1 MKEINI
7 YGVLNNATPDGV
19 IAKAEQI
26 KDSTQG
32 KKQSDINADYK
43 KRIETLEAGGG
54 TGSGG
59 TTDYNDL
66 TNKPQ
71 INGHELSGNQSSED
85 LGLQQAG
92 DYALKSEIPDT
103 GNFATKEEL
112 NNITPTIGEN
122 GNWFINGEDT
132 GKPANGKDGADG
144 VSLGEIALVQET
156 GTEIGSENKVMSQ
169 KAVSEKLTEL
179 SDQAAKLEK
188 ESVKKNS
195 ESEQSVSTPSS
206 FKICDREG
214 RVLLKVDEKGSS
226 STAYLVYKEGTLVG
240 TIDSEFFQKI
250 ITQENG
256 NIYQEG
262 DSLKICDREGKVFCI
277 ISSNGIRAI
286 NFLDKEGNSTFLPE
300 APSDSKTYGRN
311 NKEWIPIE
319 NTGEVVKV
327 LGLEGYELF
336 SLCDSL
342 GQSGRWQKKF
352 SEITGCTFDQEKNIK
367 AGSPLSVGGTK
378 SYGQGFDSMMWR
390 ARNLILS
397 HYIKDEGEK
406 AIIILENINDASMT
420 TEWDS
425 SSKLL
430 IPTQPIEGYSFD
442 DFNTDMLNKIPS
454 EKRILNA
461 CLSLAKSNVGKNLA
475 ITKLPE
481 KEGDIT
487 LKVGWAGPGYKDYNI
502 HVIPQDSDE
511 ETRKFILDK
520 ILEYD
525 YTGVIDVLSENGESI
540 DFSNSTSYE
549 PQYRPTVIFTDT
561 TGTGMNVSITDTD
574 DAKTSVVKYFIG
586 DNIETDWS
594 NIGKWIDGNETTFSM
609 GWKSTIEQLLLAYPK
624 AHIFVSMFPL
634 HAVTAE
640 DFRLPNGYFDTDRY
654 NKESRMN
661 TMRHHQEVLK
671 GIANFYSLPFINVF
685 ESCGIGITNMLTY
698 YQQKANVHPMDSG
711 YDRFGETVAGLVKS
725 FF

>member
-1 MKEINI
+1 MGKGILNYDAATINNLLKTLRENKN
-7 YGVLNNATPDGV
+7 VFPF
-19 IAKAEQI
+19 
-26 KDSTQG
+26 DSSPT
-32 KKQSDINADYK
+32 
-43 KRIETLEAGGG
+43 AGSEKGI
-54 TGSGG
+54 TSGAV
-59 TTDYNDL
+59 
-66 TNKPQ
+66 
-71 INGHELSGNQSSED
+71 EE
-85 LGLQQAG
+85 
-92 DYALKSEIPDT
+92 ALKDVSSKMKGYFLTGENLKSIYATADEGSKAYVGYNYPYAIYLYESAKGGWYDT
-103 GNFATKEEL
+103 GQVGGNDTFNAGEFYTK
-112 NNITPTIGEN
+112 IQV
-122 GNWFINGEDT
+122 D
-132 GKPANGKDGADG
+132 
-144 VSLGEIALVQET
+144 
-156 GTEIGSENKVMSQ
+156 
-169 KAVSEKLTEL
+169 EKFTEL